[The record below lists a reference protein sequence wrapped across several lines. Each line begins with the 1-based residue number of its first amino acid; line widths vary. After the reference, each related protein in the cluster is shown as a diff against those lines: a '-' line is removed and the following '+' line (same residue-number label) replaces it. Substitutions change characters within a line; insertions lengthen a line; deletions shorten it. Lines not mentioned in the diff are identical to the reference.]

1 MGSIMSPVYCYHHQD
16 EEKGAACP
24 VGTEFEWDQHPMDL
38 PLSRCPHC
46 GGTVERDLSPASIR
60 TKKFNCEL
68 KDMGFT
74 KLVRVDDGLFE
85 NVTRRP
91 GEDKYVDRRRPETFP
106 NLNKTVKD

>member
-1 MGSIMSPVYCYHHQD
+1 MSPVYAYHHL
-16 EEKGAACP
+16 EEFSSCP
-24 VGTEFEWDQHPMDL
+24 TGGDFEWEQMSRDL

-46 GGTVERDLSPASIR
+46 GRPVERDLAPAAIK

-68 KDMGFT
+68 RDMGFT

-85 NVTRRP
+85 NVTRRH

-106 NLNKTVKD
+106 DLSKTVKD